1 MKILEKV
8 HEDWNFIIKK
18 YINQAPLS
26 VLFNEIL
33 PNISYKPE
41 KENIFNI
48 FTMPLKDIKV
58 VILHLE
64 PYPYYTNKV
73 RDFSEWEKQGVFI
86 LNTSLT
92 SEVSNMESHYEYWEN
107 FIKVVIRHISYYHP
121 CVWLIP
127 NTRNIMKFKN
137 SIVNNPFFVEGYNK
151 ELIENIPINSDWNYI
166 FTKLGNNN
174 DSLET
179 YYYINSILKQMNNK
193 EIKW

>member
-8 HEDWNFIIKK
+8 HEDWIPIIRT
-18 YINQAPLS
+18 YLHQEPLS
-26 VLFNEIL
+26 ILLNEIL

-107 FIKVVIRHISYYHP
+107 FIKTVIKYI
-121 CVWLIP
+121 
-127 NTRNIMKFKN
+127 
-137 SIVNNPFFVEGYNK
+137 
-151 ELIENIPINSDWNYI
+151 EL
-166 FTKLGNNN
+166 
-174 DSLET
+174 
-179 YYYINSILKQMNNK
+179 
-193 EIKW
+193 